1 MLQIRVNGAST
12 RWCRTEEKIDFFS
25 ERTGAWQG
33 C

>member
-1 MLQIRVNGAST
+1 MLQIRVNGAQ
-12 RWCRTEEKIDFFS
+12 RGGAELRKIDFFS